1 MAVRGFDPVCTN
13 NEAREYFGK
22 TGLTYNDIKEGD
34 ILVLVM
40 LLQEE
45 LKKSNKAGETSADM
59 TLSSKI
65 DMKKKSNGSI
75 ICCYMYMNS
84 HYFTRREA
92 ISFNKDGFIGFAG
105 WADQGNTNP
114 LLRAFLKWCDYLA
127 NGAAIRAENKV
138 NEPLTKDD
146 LLKMNGEPVW
156 YQLRDGR
163 VGYGLITI
171 EEYEKIVYVV
181 GIGIT
186 FVAYVYGE
194 ANVKIGAV
202 LYRKKPTVSKYK
214 SKEKGAGQDADK
226 SEG

>member
-13 NEAREYFGK
+13 NDAREYFQK
-22 TGLTYNDIKEGD
+22 KGLTYDDITEGD

-40 LLQEE
+40 LLQKE

-65 DMKKKSNGSI
+65 SMKMKSNGSI
-75 ICCYMYMNS
+75 ICCYLYMNS

-127 NGAAIRAENKV
+127 EGAIARFGKRADL
-138 NEPLTKDD
+138 NEPLTKED

-163 VGYGLITI
+163 EGYGLVTI
-171 EEYEKIVYVV
+171 EECEKMVYVV

-194 ANVKIGAV
+194 ANERIGAV
-202 LYRKKPTVSKYK
+202 LYRKKPGVT
-214 SKEKGAGQDADK
+214 A
-226 SEG
+226 